1 MSDASF
7 ILQTLN
13 SNLYYLRTIREF
25 ALNIQLAF
33 PMKNK
38 EYIETAKDFF
48 NRCEDLSRNLLQYA
62 NGNVTK
68 EALDNQIFFT
78 NYTLDCEFLTEKLF
92 SVDIDTTITEKEM
105 KLTPGFTKE
114 PPIEMVEALTEI
126 NQKALVL
133 TKNFIHFCESI
144 ISKMEHNELFS
155 FSYISIINAML
166 IEANSYRFNLER
178 IIARDSLTPSF
189 VSDYEYLFNDLLGRY
204 SSFIARLI
212 DPKYKEESKN
222 AEEFSNEFNSLA
234 EQYKTSLI
242 NPTVQ
247 LELKNKSKDITIR
260 FKGFLMGLIQ
270 ELLNSKVYFII
281 EATFLDNILTT
292 ANYFQYALTTTSVP
306 S

>member
-7 ILQTLN
+7 VLQTLN

-48 NRCEDLSRNLLQYA
+48 TRCENLSQNLLQYA

-78 NYTLDCEFLTEKLF
+78 NYTLDCELLTEKLF

-105 KLTPGFTKE
+105 KLVPGFTKE
-114 PPIEMVEALTEI
+114 PSGEIVEALMEI

-133 TKNFIHFCESI
+133 IKNFIHFCESI
-144 ISKMEHNELFS
+144 ISQMESNELFS

-166 IEANSYRFNLER
+166 IEAGSYQFNLER

-189 VSDYEYLFNDLLGRY
+189 VSDYEYLFNNLLGEY
-204 SSFIARLI
+204 ASFIARLV
-212 DPKYKEESKN
+212 DPKYKDESRA
-222 AEEFSNEFNSLA
+222 AEEFSDEFHSLA
-234 EQYKTSLI
+234 EQYKSSLI
-242 NPTVQ
+242 NPSTQ
-247 LELKNKSKDITIR
+247 SELKKKSKDTTKR
-260 FKGFLMGLIQ
+260 FQEFLIQ
-270 ELLNSKVYFII
+270 IIQNLLDSKLYFII

-292 ANYFQYALTTTSVP
+292 ANYFQYALTTTSA
-306 S
+306 SS